1 MLAKVRNEVNRTV
14 YKNHRPSLIFSLFRI
29 IFGFYG
35 KIIKDFRIYSVM
47 VYKCVQSIADASV
60 FGRNDGELL
69 KLKFF

>member
-29 IFGFYG
+29 SFGFYG

-47 VYKCVQSIADASV
+47 VRCTIISVYKV
-60 FGRNDGELL
+60 
-69 KLKFF
+69 